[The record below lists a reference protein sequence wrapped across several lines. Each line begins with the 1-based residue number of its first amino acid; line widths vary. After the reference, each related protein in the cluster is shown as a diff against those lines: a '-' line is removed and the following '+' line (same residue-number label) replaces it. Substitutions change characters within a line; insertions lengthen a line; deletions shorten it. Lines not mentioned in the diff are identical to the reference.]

1 MRFARSTL
9 QRGDEGGRLLSLFA
23 PVLGKIAWTY
33 VFLFAFNAG
42 AWLAAFAAFRSH
54 PLLLGTA
61 LLAYT
66 FGLRHAVDADHITA
80 IDSVTRKIMH
90 DGSRP
95 VTIGLYF
102 SLGHSTVVVLLTVAI
117 AVAANAVRDY
127 FPLLRVGGGVV
138 GTAISALFLLAI
150 ATVNAG
156 VLFDVLKAHGRAR
169 RGQGHVDNALDA
181 PIMQGGF
188 LGRLFRPVLAMVDA
202 SWKMY
207 PLGVV
212 FGLGFDTAT
221 EVALLGIAA
230 IEAGNA
236 LPVRSMIGGVSR
248 CCLRP
253 LECRF
258 RLTRLLSGIPDA
270 FGAYAG
276 GAFMCAP
283 DRAGAVLQHDRHA
296 GFHLCGAVRRRYRGV
311 EPARQRLR
319 FSGGIWSAVNAVNGN
334 LWTLG
339 CAIVG
344 LFAASWIVS
353 ALIQSRPIE
362 RR

>member
-1 MRFARSTL
+1 MATSIGLRTL
-9 QRGDEGGRLLSLFA
+9 QRGDEGGGILSVFA
-23 PVLGKIAWTY
+23 PALGKIAWTY

-54 PLLLGTA
+54 PVLLGTA

-66 FGLRHAVDADHITA
+66 FGLRHAVDADHIVA
-80 IDSVTRKIMH
+80 IDSVTRKLMH

-95 VTIGLYF
+95 VTVGLYF

-117 AVAANAVRDY
+117 AVAANAVRDCV
-127 FPLLRVGGGVV
+127 PLLRVGGGVA

-156 VLFDVLKAHGRAR
+156 VLFDVLRAHGRAH
-169 RGQGHVDNALDA
+169 RGQAHDDNALDP

-236 LPVRSMIGGVSR
+236 LPVATIMVF
-248 CCLRP
+248 P
-253 LECRF
+253 LLF
-258 RLTRLLSGIPDA
+258 AAGMSLLDTTDGILML
-270 FGAYAG
+270 GAYG
-276 GAFMCAP
+276 WAFVRP
-283 DRAGAVLQHDRHA
+283 DRKLFYNTIVTPVSIFAALLVGGIEALNLLGNRL
-296 GFHLCGAVRRRYRGV
+296 GFN
-311 EPARQRLR
+311 
-319 FSGGIWSAVNAVNGN
+319 GGIWSAVDAVNGN
-334 LWTLG
+334 LGTLG
-339 CAIVG
+339 CAVVG
-344 LFAASWIVS
+344 LFFASWIVS
-353 ALIQSRPIE
+353 ALIHRSRAWPADAW
-362 RR
+362 